1 MVVWAI
7 VDPGFQT
14 FASRPLVLGQIQ
26 RRSRW
31 KWKGLR
37 VFSTRRREEGEG
49 CRGLGIRGIAGLAGL
64 YFCRELR
71 NSDRVMVSRSDG
83 PGRSACCVRPYSQ
96 EISRQNKAC
105 FLFLLDQS
113 FSMEEPLGNS
123 SNRKCDELVAAI
135 NGWLQNMAIRAS
147 GDEGIKDWMDVGVF
161 GYRTDQSANPI
172 IESAL
177 LGPLAGRMLVSI
189 TEIGAAPARIDTRIQ
204 YLPDEETG
212 EMIQVPC
219 EVPVWVD
226 PRAEGGTP
234 MCHML
239 YHAHQILAE
248 WIGQHPRSFPPIVVH
263 ITDGESQDGNP
274 IPYAEALKALAT
286 EDGNVLLFNCHLSMT
301 AADPFMFPATDEGLP
316 DELARVLFHM
326 SSVLPEPFYR
336 HAVMEG
342 FPLQPNARGMAFNA
356 DMVCLIQFLNMGT
369 QAAPGLR

>member
-1 MVVWAI
+1 MYRA
-7 VDPGFQT
+7 
-14 FASRPLVLGQIQ
+14 
-26 RRSRW
+26 
-31 KWKGLR
+31 
-37 VFSTRRREEGEG
+37 
-49 CRGLGIRGIAGLAGL
+49 
-64 YFCRELR
+64 
-71 NSDRVMVSRSDG
+71 
-83 PGRSACCVRPYSQ
+83 PYTQS
-96 EISRQNKAC
+96 ISRQNKAC

-147 GDEGIKDWMDVGVF
+147 GDEGIKDWMDIGVF
-161 GYRTDQSANPI
+161 GYRTDQHANPI

-177 LGPLAGRMLVSI
+177 QGPLAGRVLVSI
-189 TEIGAAPARIDTRIQ
+189 PDIGSNPARIDMRTQ

-212 EMIQVPC
+212 EILQVPC

-239 YHAHQILAE
+239 YLAHQVLSD
-248 WIGQHPRSFPPIVVH
+248 WITQHPRSFPPIVVH

-274 IPYAEALKALAT
+274 IPYADALKGLAT

-301 AADPFMFPATDEGLP
+301 AADPFMFPDTDQGLP
-316 DELARVLFHM
+316 DDLARALFHM

-336 HAVMEG
+336 HAVSEG

>member
-1 MVVWAI
+1 M
-7 VDPGFQT
+7 
-14 FASRPLVLGQIQ
+14 
-26 RRSRW
+26 
-31 KWKGLR
+31 
-37 VFSTRRREEGEG
+37 TR
-49 CRGLGIRGIAGLAGL
+49 A
-64 YFCRELR
+64 
-71 NSDRVMVSRSDG
+71 
-83 PGRSACCVRPYSQ
+83 PYSQ
-96 EISRQNKAC
+96 EISRQNKAL

-113 FSMEEPLGNS
+113 FSMEEPLGS
-123 SNRKCDELVAAI
+123 SANRKCDELCTAI

-161 GYRTDQSANPI
+161 GYRTDAGATPI

-177 LGPLAGRMLVSI
+177 QGPLAGRWIVSI
-189 TEIGAAPARIDTRIQ
+189 AEIGENPARIDTRTQ

-212 EMIQVPC
+212 EMIEIPC

-239 YHAHQILAE
+239 YRTHETLNE
-248 WIGQHPRSFPPIVVH
+248 WIGRHPGSFPPIVVH
-263 ITDGESQDGNP
+263 ITDGESQDGDP
-274 IPYAEALKALAT
+274 RPYADAVKKLAT
-286 EDGNVLLFNCHLSMT
+286 HDGNVMLFNCHLSMT
-301 AADPFMFPATDEGLP
+301 AADPFMFPAGEPGLP
-316 DELARVLFHM
+316 DELARVLFQM

-336 HAVMEG
+336 HGVMEG

>member
-1 MVVWAI
+1 M
-7 VDPGFQT
+7 
-14 FASRPLVLGQIQ
+14 SR
-26 RRSRW
+26 
-31 KWKGLR
+31 
-37 VFSTRRREEGEG
+37 
-49 CRGLGIRGIAGLAGL
+49 A
-64 YFCRELR
+64 
-71 NSDRVMVSRSDG
+71 
-83 PGRSACCVRPYSQ
+83 PYSQ

-161 GYRTDQSANPI
+161 GYRTDQKAAPI

-177 LGPLAGRMLVSI
+177 QGPLAGKQIVSI
-189 TEIGAAPARIDTRIQ
+189 TEIGNNPTRIDSRNQFI
-204 YLPDEETG
+204 PDDETG
-212 EMIQVPC
+212 QMIEVPC

-226 PRAEGGTP
+226 PKAEGGTP

-239 YHAHQILAE
+239 YQTHQILSG
-248 WIGQHPRSFPPIVVH
+248 WIAQHPRSFPPIVVH
-263 ITDGESQDGNP
+263 ITDGESQDGDP
-274 IPYAEALKALAT
+274 IPYADAVKGLAT
-286 EDGNVLLFNCHLSMT
+286 EDGGVLLFNCHLSMT
-301 AADPFMFPATDEGLP
+301 AADPFMFPADEEGLP
-316 DELARVLFHM
+316 DELARVLFRM
-326 SSVLPEPFYR
+326 SSVLPDPFYR

-342 FPLQPNARGMAFNA
+342 FQLQHSARGMAFNA

>member
-1 MVVWAI
+1 ML
-7 VDPGFQT
+7 
-14 FASRPLVLGQIQ
+14 RP
-26 RRSRW
+26 
-31 KWKGLR
+31 
-37 VFSTRRREEGEG
+37 
-49 CRGLGIRGIAGLAGL
+49 
-64 YFCRELR
+64 
-71 NSDRVMVSRSDG
+71 
-83 PGRSACCVRPYSQ
+83 PYSQ

-123 SNRKCDELVAAI
+123 PNRKCDELMAAI

-147 GDEGIKDWMDVGVF
+147 GDEGIKDWMDIGVF
-161 GYRTDQSANPI
+161 GYRTDQNATPDHRVGV
-172 IESAL
+172 A
-177 LGPLAGRMLVSI
+177 GPAGRADAGFHQRDRRRP
-189 TEIGAAPARIDTRIQ
+189 GADRQPRPIPPRRRDRRDDPNP
-204 YLPDEETG
+204 LR
-212 EMIQVPC
+212 
-219 EVPVWVD
+219 VPVWVD

-274 IPYAEALKALAT
+274 IPYADALKSLAT

-301 AADPFMFPATDEGLP
+301 AADPFMFPATDVGLP
-316 DELARVLFHM
+316 DELARALFHM

-342 FPLQPNARGMAFNA
+342 FPLQPAARGMAFNA